1 MAAPRG
7 RRYHS
12 AIMALELALDLDT
25 AGHLGVAALAG
36 LAVGIEREWSGHATG
51 PAARFAGARTFLL
64 LGMLGGLAGWLTAA
78 GLALLGGLVLGGA
91 IALTVAA
98 YVAAAR
104 HGDAAVE
111 GTTEVA
117 ALTVLALGAVAGLGY
132 PLLTSGAVAIMV
144 LALVEKTRIQQT
156 IHRIGQREITAALQ
170 FAVLALVI
178 LPLLPVGPY
187 GPLDSIRP
195 RALWAI
201 VLLFS
206 GINFAG
212 YIARRSVG
220 ESRGFPVTGM
230 LGGLVSSTAVT
241 LAFSRTSRDEPAL
254 APPLA
259 TGVLAACTV
268 LLLRVALVTT
278 LLNPPVT
285 AALAWYLLPPLVV
298 GAVMVT
304 FALLRAKPDHTE
316 TARSESPLGLWSSL
330 KMAVAF
336 QLVLTLIPLVQQTWG
351 VTGVLASAALLG
363 ATDLDALTLSM
374 CRIAA
379 GGDGAALAAEGIAI
393 GILVNTA
400 VKLGITLVLG
410 SIPFRRWA
418 STGLVALGA
427 ASALGLWLAIG
438 RG

>member
-1 MAAPRG
+1 MAAPRE

-12 AIMALELALDLDT
+12 ASMALELALDLET

-78 GLALLGGLVLGGA
+78 GLDLLGGLILAGA

-178 LPLLPVGPY
+178 LPLLPEGPY
-187 GPLDSIRP
+187 GPFDSIRP
-195 RALWAI
+195 RTLWTV

-212 YIARRSVG
+212 YIARRAVG

-230 LGGLVSSTAVT
+230 LGGIISSTAVT
-241 LAFSRTSRDEPAL
+241 LAFSRTSRREPAL
-254 APPLA
+254 ALPLA

-285 AALAWYLLPPLVV
+285 VALAVYLLPPLVV
-298 GAVMVT
+298 GAVVVAI
-304 FALLRAKPDHTE
+304 ALLRPKADHTE
-316 TARSESPLGLWSSL
+316 AGRAESPLGLWSSL
-330 KMAVAF
+330 RMAVAF
-336 QLVLTLIPLVQQTWG
+336 QVVLTFIPLVQQTWG

-363 ATDLDALTLSM
+363 ATDLDALTFSM
-374 CRIAA
+374 CRLAA
-379 GGDGAALAAEGIAI
+379 GGDGVALAAEGIAI
-393 GILVNTA
+393 GILVNTV
-400 VKLGITLVLG
+400 VKLGITLGLG
-410 SIPFRRWA
+410 SSPFRRWA
-418 STGLVALGA
+418 STGLGALGA
-427 ASALGLWLAIG
+427 ASALGLWLVTG

>member
-12 AIMALELALDLDT
+12 AAVALDLALDLET

-64 LGMLGGLAGWLTAA
+64 LGILGGLAGWLTAA
-78 GLALLGGLVLGGA
+78 GLDLLGGLILGGA

-117 ALTVLALGAVAGLGY
+117 ALAVLALGAVAGLGY

-156 IHRIGQREITAALQ
+156 IHHIGQREITAALQ

-178 LPLLPVGPY
+178 LPLLPAGPY
-187 GPLDSIRP
+187 GPFDSIRP
-195 RALWAI
+195 RALWTV

-230 LGGLVSSTAVT
+230 LGGIISSTAVT
-241 LAFSRTSRDEPAL
+241 LAFSRTSRREAAL
-254 APPLA
+254 ALPLA

-268 LLLRVALVTT
+268 LLVRVTLVTT

-285 AALAWYLLPPLVV
+285 AALAWYLLPPFVV

-304 FALLRAKPDHTE
+304 IALLRPQPDHTE
-316 TARSESPLGLWSSL
+316 AVRSESPLGLWASL

-336 QLVLTLIPLVQQTWG
+336 QVVLTLIPLVQQTWG

-363 ATDLDALTLSM
+363 ATDMDALTLSM
-374 CRIAA
+374 CRLAA

-410 SIPFRRWA
+410 SSPYRRWA

-427 ASALGLWLAIG
+427 ASALGLWLATG

>member
-410 SIPFRRWA
+410 SSPFRRWA